1 MIHEADLL
9 TAEWVQ
15 SAQVLARWT
24 ARTER
29 VSSHQLHHEPRT
41 KRSERGVQL
50 MASDKATQY
59 PANGFSFRGLTSY
72 LANNNNTQTNNDFSR
87 PVAGSSAA
95 DRPRAPAALGERE
108 SGSDFAQEGPAELI
122 SPPKNFIGL
131 ICGNYGAHEHL
142 GGAFAN
148 FGSQVGF
155 LCSDC
160 AESDR
165 IDYYALTSDQPCAP
179 NGARLRAKPV
189 DSPCT
194 PALPAPSPLS

>member
-50 MASDKATQY
+50 MASDKATQC

-72 LANNNNTQTNNDFSR
+72 LANNNTQTNSDFSS
-87 PVAGSSAA
+87 PVAESSAA
-95 DRPRAPAALGERE
+95 DRPSAPATLGGRE
-108 SGSDFAQEGPAELI
+108 SVSGCLQRLCLQRSQLLRSVRSGGVPARKGQAACRLVVVAQSPFASTGPLGAWAK
-122 SPPKNFIGL
+122 PHA
-131 ICGNYGAHEHL
+131 YGA
-142 GGAFAN
+142 G
-148 FGSQVGF
+148 
-155 LCSDC
+155 D
-160 AESDR
+160 
-165 IDYYALTSDQPCAP
+165 
-179 NGARLRAKPV
+179 
-189 DSPCT
+189 
-194 PALPAPSPLS
+194 

>member
-29 VSSHQLHHEPRT
+29 VSSHQLHHEPRA

-72 LANNNNTQTNNDFSR
+72 LANNNNTQTNNDFSS
-87 PVAGSSAA
+87 PVAESSAA

-108 SGSDFAQEGPAELI
+108 SVNGYLQRLCLQRSQLLRSVRSGGVPARKGQAACRLVVVAQ
-122 SPPKNFIGL
+122 SPLASRPL
-131 ICGNYGAHEHL
+131 P
-142 GGAFAN
+142 GGAA
-148 FGSQVGF
+148 G
-155 LCSDC
+155 
-160 AESDR
+160 
-165 IDYYALTSDQPCAP
+165 
-179 NGARLRAKPV
+179 
-189 DSPCT
+189 
-194 PALPAPSPLS
+194 